1 MRVENNE
8 TFNMFLLTDPM
19 ETGLGSHQVLYP
31 SGTSLKG
38 ILHVL
43 VHSWDRDISKHLQCL
58 LRNSNKIYQYE
69 KKCHIKK
76 MRSLWVKMQT

>member
-1 MRVENNE
+1 
-8 TFNMFLLTDPM
+8 MFLLTDPM

-38 ILHVL
+38 VLHVL

-58 LRNSNKIYQYE
+58 LRNSNKIYE
-69 KKCHIKK
+69 KKCCIKK
-76 MRSLWVKMQT
+76 LRGLWVNMQTYVK